1 MKIAGSVA
9 LVTGASSGIGAAVA
23 VELARRG
30 ATVVGTA
37 RREQELEATADE
49 CRRHAPASL
58 AITADLAVADDCER
72 IVAEAVERLGRVDIV
87 VNNAGIT
94 LHRHAMQTTA
104 DDVERVMAINFLAP
118 VRTTMAALPG
128 MVERGRG
135 SVVNV
140 TSVAGAIPNPKE
152 SAYGAA
158 KAALHL
164 WSHGLA
170 VDLTGTGV
178 HVGDL
183 SPGPIDTPIWDF
195 DEDATYTG
203 RKYPPSVVAEG
214 AARMIEQELVQ
225 LTVPRQYGAVGALYG
240 LPGVNRAIRK
250 GLVDFARKAD
260 RRAGGRAQR

>member
-1 MKIAGSVA
+1 MKIARSVA
-9 LVTGASSGIGAAVA
+9 LVTGASSGIGAAIA
-23 VELARRG
+23 VDLARRG
-30 ATVVGTA
+30 ATVVGAA
-37 RREQELEATADE
+37 RREKELEATAEE
-49 CRRHAPASL
+49 CRHHAPGSFG
-58 AITADLAVADDCER
+58 ISADLSVAEDCER
-72 IVAEAVERLGRVDIV
+72 IVAATTERLGRLDIL

-94 LHRHAMQTTA
+94 LHRHALETSA
-104 DDVERVMAINFLAP
+104 DDVELVLRVNFMAP

-128 MVERGRG
+128 MVERGQG

-140 TSVAGAIPNPKE
+140 TSVAGAIPNPRE

-195 DEDATYTG
+195 DYRG
-203 RKYPPSVVAEG
+203 RKYPPSVVAE
-214 AARMIEQELVQ
+214 AAAQMIERELVQ
-225 LTVPRQYGAVGALYG
+225 VTVPRQYGAIGALYG
-240 LPGVNRAIRK
+240 LPVLNRAIRK
-250 GLVDFARKAD
+250 GLVDFARKEE
-260 RRAGGRAQR
+260 RR